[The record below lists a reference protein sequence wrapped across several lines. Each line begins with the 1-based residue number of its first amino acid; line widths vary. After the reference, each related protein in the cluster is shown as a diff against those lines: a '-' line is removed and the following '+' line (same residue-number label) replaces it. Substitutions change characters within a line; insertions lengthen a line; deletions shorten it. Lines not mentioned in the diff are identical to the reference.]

1 MSSFHPISTGS
12 LWLALTLATL
22 RASGAALPPTEELAS
37 FEFADKQLTAELV
50 AAEPEVTSPVAM
62 AWDARGRLFVAEMSD
77 YPVGP
82 STGRIRLLE
91 DLDGDGRYETSKV
104 FAEGLSFPNGLLPW
118 SGGLWVTAAPDILF
132 LKDTDQDGRADQRQV
147 VFTGFGE
154 GNQQL
159 RVNGLTWG
167 LDGWIYGANG
177 RSDGEVRRLEL
188 GGTISLRGLDFRF
201 RPDTS
206 AFEPLAGR
214 SQFGLARDD
223 WGNRFLSWNTQPI
236 RHDAIPRAYL
246 LRQPRVSS
254 TAGVVSLL
262 PTGDDSRVYPRTDPP
277 QTFNQ
282 ESTSHFNALA
292 GLSVYRGD
300 MLPASYYG
308 NAFVGETLRNLVH
321 RRVLTAEGA
330 SFTARRVEKNTEF
343 LASRDPWFHP
353 VNFATGPDG
362 ALYVADFYRLWV
374 EHPGFVPATM
384 RDKQNWRE
392 GSEHGRIWRIVPK
405 NRKTRPVQPVLEKA
419 SASELVAA
427 LQDGNG
433 WRRDTAHRLLCER
446 RDANSVSLLKELLIR
461 STKPESRVLALMSL
475 EFLGGLDETNLI
487 TSLADAHPR
496 VRETAVRLCEPRLS
510 QSPFLQKRLL
520 PLASDRDARVRLQLA
535 LAAGGLPP
543 ADRLEPL
550 YQVSR
555 RPSDDGL
562 ISLAVRSGAGDRPWP
577 LLEQILWAEPGSLE
591 PTEERMQFLTAL
603 ASDVGALGP
612 DQDRHSLVSMLVNF
626 RSRGLAP
633 KHVGLLSGLIE
644 GWASVDPQW
653 LPQLQARLVS
663 DDAKAWMT
671 DLLALAKSVSADPSS
686 AVGSRQK
693 ALAVLVRMATPE
705 AMESITSLMSAS
717 SAAFIQSEVAR
728 AVALYASPALLRS
741 VYSRWNTYTTTERR
755 VLISGALRNTETAT
769 VVLEALRQR
778 QLSVT
783 EIDATTLQG
792 LRQIP
797 VPDLAEVARS
807 ILGEQSSADRQ
818 KVVESFASAATL
830 QGNAAKGALA
840 FAKLCMSCHRI
851 QGKGQQIGPDL
862 SGIGTRPKEALLV
875 DILDPSRQVASDF
888 VNYGVMTDS
897 GDVLTGL
904 VLADGPAGVTL
915 RRPGLPDETIARAKI
930 KAMEASGRSLMP
942 DGLESGMTPADLA
955 DLLAFLVR
963 PDVSLLP

>member
-1 MSSFHPISTGS
+1 MSSFLPLSTGF
-12 LWLALTLATL
+12 LCAALAVSPP
-22 RASGAALPPTEELAS
+22 RAPGAALPPAEELAS

-82 STGRIRLLE
+82 STGRVRLLE

-177 RSDGEVRRLEL
+177 RSDGEIRRLDL
-188 GGTISLRGLDFRF
+188 GGNFSLRGLDFRF
-201 RPDTS
+201 RPDTT

-246 LRQPRVSS
+246 LRQPRVSP
-254 TAGVVSLL
+254 TAGVISLL
-262 PTGDDSRVYPRTDPP
+262 PPGDDSRVYPRADPP

-292 GLSVYRGD
+292 GLTIYRGD
-300 MLPASYYG
+300 LLPGSYYG

-321 RRVLTAEGA
+321 RRVVAAEGA
-330 SFTARRVEKNTEF
+330 SFSARRAEKNTEF

-374 EHPGFVPATM
+374 EHPGFVPAAM

-392 GSEHGRIWRIVPK
+392 GSEHGRIWRIVPR
-405 NRKTRPVQPVLEKA
+405 NRKPRPASPVLEKA
-419 SASELVAA
+419 SVAELVTA

-446 RDANSVSLLKELLIR
+446 RDADSVGQLKELLIR
-461 STKPESRVLALMSL
+461 SPKPEARVLALMSL

-496 VRETAVRLCEPRLS
+496 VRETAVRLCEPRLA
-510 QSPFLQKRLL
+510 QSAFLQKRVL

-535 LAAGGLPP
+535 LSAGGLPP

-555 RPSDDGL
+555 RPSEDGL

-577 LLEQILWAEPGSLE
+577 LLEQILWAEPGALE
-591 PTEERMQFLTAL
+591 PDEERLQFLTAL

-626 RSRGLAP
+626 RSRGLAS
-633 KHVGLLSGLIE
+633 KHVGLFSGLVE
-644 GWASVDPQW
+644 GWASADPHWQ
-653 LPQLQARLVS
+653 PQLQARLGS
-663 DDAKAWMT
+663 DDSKSWMT
-671 DLLALAKSVSADPSS
+671 DLLALARKLSADP
-686 AVGSRQK
+686 ATPALSRQK

-705 AMESITSLMSAS
+705 AVEAITALMSAS
-717 SAAFIQSEVAR
+717 SAAFAQSETAR
-728 AVALYASPALLRS
+728 AVSLYASPALLRS
-741 VYSRWNTYTTTERR
+741 VYSRWNTYTTSERR
-755 VLISGALRNTETAT
+755 ILISGALRNTETT
-769 VVLEALRQR
+769 SVVLEALRQR
-778 QLSVT
+778 QLAVT
-783 EIDATTLQG
+783 EIDAATLQG

-797 VPDLAEVARS
+797 VPELAEVARS
-807 ILGEQSSADRQ
+807 IVGEQNSADRQ
-818 KVVESFASAATL
+818 KVVESFATAATL
-830 QGNAAKGALA
+830 PGNATKGALS

-851 QGKGQQIGPDL
+851 QGKGQSIGPDL

-875 DILDPSRQVASDF
+875 DILDPSRQVAPDF
-888 VNYGVMTDS
+888 INYGVMTDG

-904 VLADGPAGVTL
+904 VTADGPSGVIL
-915 RRPGLPDETIARAKI
+915 RQPGLPDETIARAKI

-942 DGLESGMTPADLA
+942 DGLEAGMTPADLA
-955 DLLAFLVR
+955 DLLAFLAR
-963 PDVSLLP
+963 PDISLLP